1 MKRIHSLD
9 FMQAKPTPWLGW
21 AAAGIGLIVLAAT
34 ALPLWPLAQDNQA
47 RASALRTSSRQ
58 IQEDSVQAAV
68 LTPAERRRQTQSRRL
83 LQHLDAPWNELF
95 TLLEQHADP
104 QVGLLRLEPDA
115 ASGQIRLMAMCKDLG
130 VMAAWLRRL
139 EQDPRLSNVQ
149 IVQHQVEELAP
160 GRPVR
165 FNLVARWR
173 GAPVSNAIATAKQTA
188 APAVAPSIDSATRRL
203 EGQP

>member
-21 AAAGIGLIVLAAT
+21 AAAGIGLIALAAT

-47 RASALRTSSRQ
+47 RALALRANSIQ
-58 IQEDSVQAAV
+58 AQEDTVQAAV
-68 LTPAERRRQTQSRRL
+68 LSPAERRRQSQSRRL
-83 LQHLDAPWNELF
+83 LQQLDAPWNELF
-95 TLLEQHADP
+95 ALLEQHADP
-104 QVGLLRLEPDA
+104 QVGLLRIEPDA
-115 ASGQIRLMAMCKDLG
+115 ASGQIRLMAMSKDLT

-139 EQDPRLSNVQ
+139 EQDPRLSGVQ
-149 IVQHQVEELAP
+149 IVQHQIEELSP

-173 GAPVSNAIATAKQTA
+173 GAPTGGAMAATA
-188 APAVAPSIDSATRRL
+188 VPSLDTGLSRAG
-203 EGQP
+203 GQP